1 MQSSPEVES
10 YIALLIILYLHDTEK
25 NAQGQKLA
33 TEYVEKIHSW
43 NRRTLDLIAARILF
57 YYARF
62 WEIDGELGDA
72 RPYVIFPLANLPRTL
87 LAAHRTATLRRDDEC
102 QATLVNLLLR
112 SYLHYNLVDQADKLV
127 SKTTFPD
134 VANNNQVARYMYYLG
149 VIKAI
154 QLDYTA
160 AHQHLQQ
167 AIRKGPQNA
176 MAAGFQQAIHKMSI
190 IVTLLTGDIPDRA
203 IFRQSYLQKSL
214 EPYLHLTHAVR
225 VGDLSKFGE
234 VLNMYGKVF
243 RADHTYTLI
252 LR

>member
-1 MQSSPEVES
+1 MLGTDERWIWLLRASCFTMHAFGRLMESS
-10 YIALLIILYLHDTEK
+10 LKHDRTFSVLFGH
-25 NAQGQKLA
+25 NWTNSLA
-33 TEYVEKIHSW
+33 
-43 NRRTLDLIAARILF
+43 
-57 YYARF
+57 
-62 WEIDGELGDA
+62 
-72 RPYVIFPLANLPRTL
+72 RTL

-112 SYLHYNLVDQADKLV
+112 NYLHYNLVDQADKLV

-203 IFRQSYLQKSL
+203 IFSQPYLQKSL
-214 EPYLHLTHAVR
+214 EPYLHLTQAVR
-225 VGDLSKFGE
+225 VGDLSIFGE
-234 VLNMYGKVF
+234 VLNTYGKVF